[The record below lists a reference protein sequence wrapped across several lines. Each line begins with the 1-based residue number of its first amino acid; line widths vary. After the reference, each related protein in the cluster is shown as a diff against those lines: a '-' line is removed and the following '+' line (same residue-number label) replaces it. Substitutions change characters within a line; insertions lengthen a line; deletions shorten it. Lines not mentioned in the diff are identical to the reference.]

1 MTKEELEEFLAE
13 GLSLDRIAQRVR
25 RDPSTVRYH
34 LKKHGLL
41 PLGHEVHAPN
51 QKVDPVRLRRLMANG
66 ATVREAA
73 EHFGVGY
80 STIRYWLKKLDIE
93 TARMK
98 RLRESQAAIESGKAR
113 AILTCPEHG
122 EVEFFRRPDGNY
134 RCGKCRSA
142 AVTTWRRRVKRKLI
156 QRAGGR
162 CVICGYHRHP
172 SALHFH
178 HVDPGSKLFV
188 LSRHGVTR
196 SFAEAVAEADKCV
209 LLCANCHA
217 EVEAGFIELPTNDVS
232 LQLTQRRAS

>member
-98 RLRESQAAIESGKAR
+98 RLRESQARFIPSSLDVRLLQPVADGRVARPKVFRSLGRPFAMEPRRSPGWAR
-113 AILTCPEHG
+113 ATCVAKRRDQLFLQVILHG
-122 EVEFFRRPDGNY
+122 
-134 RCGKCRSA
+134 
-142 AVTTWRRRVKRKLI
+142 
-156 QRAGGR
+156 
-162 CVICGYHRHP
+162 
-172 SALHFH
+172 
-178 HVDPGSKLFV
+178 
-188 LSRHGVTR
+188 
-196 SFAEAVAEADKCV
+196 
-209 LLCANCHA
+209 
-217 EVEAGFIELPTNDVS
+217 
-232 LQLTQRRAS
+232 